1 MSSESEGGSSKHE
14 PMISGLTPNF
24 ELRTIQVCVLAA
36 VCCLLPP
43 SLQAQPTNGIVT
55 LIQDTLAAAGGEVGS
70 GGQLSVLSST
80 GQPGGGE
87 TGNGVYAVTTG
98 YPTTETLPS
107 SPTFYTQPTNGI
119 VTVIQDTLAP
129 VGAEAGSGNPA
140 SLVFSTGQPSGGDVV
155 NGAFAIM
162 AGYPTEPPSW
172 PPGTRTI
179 LVTGTIDDPTASV
192 LVNGI
197 PATVSSGT
205 FSATVPLTEGPD
217 TLTAVFTDPAGNSTS
232 HSITVT
238 LNTQPPPRPTVWT
251 PLAVTTASSYPL
263 SGTKTAGTSIWI
275 SAIGPG
281 GSATQGGGNGVE
293 VVPLNDATTW
303 SATVTLIEGDNILLI
318 VAKNALG
325 NVSASATANI
335 IVDNLPPVITVVP
348 PAKTNLN
355 PFTLTGMVDD
365 SLTRVE
371 VNGIV
376 ATRSVRSF
384 EAAVPL
390 LEGPNTLT
398 ITATSP
404 RGYVSTATR
413 SITLGT
419 IPTIT
424 SLQPSDGTKRP
435 AGTTIT
441 VQITATDKEADPVE
455 FQVLNNGAVLVDW
468 TSSSSNP
475 WTPTEADRGVHT
487 LEVRVRDGFGGYA
500 SQQVEVY
507 VAHRQVQPLSP

>member
-1 MSSESEGGSSKHE
+1 MSRRLVGAYYLSVSV
-14 PMISGLTPNF
+14 T
-24 ELRTIQVCVLAA
+24 VLS
-36 VCCLLPP
+36 LLGWPIL
-43 SLQAQPTNGIVT
+43 LQAQPTNGIMT

-70 GGQLSVLSST
+70 GGQFSVIAST

-87 TGNGVYAVTTG
+87 SGNGLYAVTAG
-98 YPTTETLPS
+98 YLTTETLPS
-107 SPTFYTQPTNGI
+107 SPTFYAQPTNGI
-119 VTVIQDTLAP
+119 VTLIQDTVAS
-129 VGAEAGSGNPA
+129 VGAEAGTGNPV
-140 SLVFSTGQPSGGDVV
+140 SLVFSTGQPSGGDAL

-179 LVTGTIDDPTASV
+179 LVTGTVDDPTASV
-192 LVNGI
+192 VVNGI

-205 FSATVPLTEGPD
+205 FSANVPLVEGPN
-217 TLTAVFTDPAGNSTS
+217 TLTAVFTDPAGNSS
-232 HSITVT
+232 SVSITVT

-263 SGTKTAGTSIWI
+263 SGTKTPGTSIWI
-275 SAIGPG
+275 
-281 GSATQGGGNGVE
+281 NWVE
-293 VVPLNDATTW
+293 VAPLSDSTTW
-303 SATVTLIEGDNILLI
+303 SATVNLVEGDNILLI
-318 VAKNALG
+318 VAKSALG

-335 IVDNLPPVITVVP
+335 IVDNLPPVITVAP

-355 PFTLTGMVDD
+355 PFTLTGTVDD

-376 ATRSVRSF
+376 ATRSARSF

-404 RGYVSTATR
+404 RGYVSTKTHAM
-413 SITLGT
+413 TLGT

-424 SLQPSDGTKRP
+424 NLQPPDGTKRP

-441 VQITATDKEADPVE
+441 IQITATDKETDPLE
-455 FQVLNNGAVLVDW
+455 FQILNNGAVLVDW

-475 WTPTEADRGVHT
+475 WTPTEADRGSHT

>member
-1 MSSESEGGSSKHE
+1 MA
-14 PMISGLTPNF
+14 SG
-24 ELRTIQVCVLAA
+24 VCVLLA
-36 VCCLLPP
+36 VCCLLPS

-70 GGQLSVLSST
+70 GGQFSVISST
-80 GQPGGGE
+80 GQPGAGE
-87 TGNGVYAVTTG
+87 SGNGLYAVTAG
-98 YPTTETLPS
+98 YLTTETLPS
-107 SPTFYTQPTNGI
+107 SPTFYAQPTNGI
-119 VTVIQDTLAP
+119 VTLIQDTVAS

-140 SLVFSTGQPSGGDVV
+140 SLVFSTGQPSGGDVL

-172 PPGTRTI
+172 PPGTRTV
-179 LVTGTIDDPTASV
+179 LVTGTVDDPTASV
-192 LVNGI
+192 VVNGI
-197 PATVSSGT
+197 PATVSSGI
-205 FSATVPLTEGPD
+205 FSAIVPLTEGPNSI
-217 TLTAVFTDPAGNSTS
+217 TAVFTDPAGNSTS
-232 HSITVT
+232 RSITVT

-263 SGTKTAGTSIWI
+263 SGTKTPGTSIWI
-275 SAIGPG
+275 
-281 GSATQGGGNGVE
+281 NGVE

-303 SATVTLIEGDNILLI
+303 SATVTLVEGDNILLI
-318 VAKNALG
+318 VAKNTLG

-335 IVDNLPPVITVVP
+335 IVDNLPPVITLSP
-348 PAKTNLN
+348 TTPAKTNLN
-355 PFTLTGMVDD
+355 PFTLTGTVDD

-376 ATRSVRSF
+376 ATRSAKSF

-404 RGYVSTATR
+404 RGYVSTETP
-413 SITLGT
+413 SMTLGT

-424 SLQPSDGTKRP
+424 SFQPPDGTKRP

-441 VQITATDKEADPVE
+441 ITISATDKEADPVE
-455 FQVLNNGAVLVDW
+455 FQILNNGAILVDW

-475 WTPTEADRGVHT
+475 WTPTEANRGVHA

-507 VAHRQVQPLSP
+507 VARRQVQPLSP

>member
-1 MSSESEGGSSKHE
+1 MRRRPVG
-14 PMISGLTPNF
+14 TY
-24 ELRTIQVCVLAA
+24 LRVSVA
-36 VCCLLPP
+36 VFSLLGWPTF
-43 SLQAQPTNGIVT
+43 LQAQPTNGIVT
-55 LIQDTLAAAGGEVGS
+55 LIQDTLSNAGGEVGS

-87 TGNGVYAVTTG
+87 SGNGLYAVTAG
-98 YPTTETLPS
+98 YLTTETLPS
-107 SPTFYTQPTNGI
+107 SPMFYAQPTNGI
-119 VTVIQDTLAP
+119 VTLIQDTMAS
-129 VGAEAGSGNPA
+129 VGAEAGSGNPM
-140 SLVFSTGQPSGGDVV
+140 SLVFSTGQPSGGDAL

-179 LVTGTIDDPTASV
+179 LVTGTVDDPAASV
-192 LVNGI
+192 VVNGI
-197 PATVSSGT
+197 PAAVSSGT
-205 FSATVPLTEGPD
+205 FSANVPLIEGPN
-217 TLTAVFTDPAGNSTS
+217 TVTAVFTDPAGNSS
-232 HSITVT
+232 SISITVT

-263 SGTKTAGTSIWI
+263 SGTKTPATSIWI
-275 SAIGPG
+275 
-281 GSATQGGGNGVE
+281 NGVE

-303 SATVTLIEGDNILLI
+303 SATVNLIEGDNILLI

-335 IVDNLPPVITVVP
+335 VVDNLPPVITVAP

-355 PFTLTGMVDD
+355 PFTLMGTVDD

-371 VNGIV
+371 VNGIT
-376 ATRSVRSF
+376 ATRSARSF

-404 RGYVSTATR
+404 RGYVATATR
-413 SITLGT
+413 SMTLGT

-424 SLQPSDGTKRP
+424 SVQPTDGTKRP

-441 VQITATDKEADPVE
+441 IQITATDKEADPVE
-455 FQVLNNGAVLVDW
+455 FQILNNGAVFIDW
-468 TSSSSNP
+468 TSSASHP
-475 WTPTEADRGVHT
+475 WTPTATDRGSHT
-487 LEVRVRDGFGGYA
+487 LEVRVRDGYGGYA

-507 VAHRQVQPLSP
+507 VARRQVQPLSP

>member
-1 MSSESEGGSSKHE
+1 MQHTAVSTYRTAKSKTRKLCHVA
-14 PMISGLTPNF
+14 SG
-24 ELRTIQVCVLAA
+24 VCALLA
-36 VCCLLPP
+36 VCCLLSPA
-43 SLQAQPTNGIVT
+43 LQAQPTNGIVT

-70 GGQLSVLSST
+70 GSQFSVISST

-87 TGNGVYAVTTG
+87 SGNGLYAVTAG
-98 YPTTETLPS
+98 YLTTETLPS
-107 SPTFYTQPTNGI
+107 SPTFYAQPTNGI
-119 VTVIQDTLAP
+119 VTLIQDTLAS
-129 VGAEAGSGNPA
+129 VGAEAGSGNPV
-140 SLVFSTGQPSGGDVV
+140 SLIFSTGQPSGGDGL

-179 LVTGTIDDPTASV
+179 LVTGTVDDPTASV
-192 LVNGI
+192 AVNGI
-197 PATVSSGT
+197 PATVSAGT
-205 FSATVPLTEGPD
+205 FSATVPLTEGPNPI
-217 TLTAVFTDPAGNSTS
+217 TAVFTDPAGNSS
-232 HSITVT
+232 SVSITVT

-251 PLAVTTASSYPL
+251 LLAVTTASSYPL
-263 SGTKTAGTSIWI
+263 SGTKTPGTSIWI
-275 SAIGPG
+275 
-281 GSATQGGGNGVE
+281 NGVE
-293 VVPLNDATTW
+293 VVSLNDATTW
-303 SATVTLIEGDNILLI
+303 SATVNVVEGDNILLI
-318 VAKNALG
+318 VAKNTLG

-335 IVDNLPPVITVVP
+335 IVDNLPPVITVAP
-348 PAKTNLN
+348 PAKTNLT

-365 SLTRVE
+365 SLTQVE

-376 ATRSVRSF
+376 ATRSAKNF

-404 RGYVSTATR
+404 RGYVSTEAR
-413 SITLGT
+413 SMTLGT

-424 SLQPSDGTKRP
+424 SVQPTDGTKRP

-441 VQITATDKEADPVE
+441 IQITATDKEADPVE
-455 FQVLNNGAVLVDW
+455 FQVLNNGAILVDW
-468 TSSSSNP
+468 TSTNSHP
-475 WTPTEADRGVHT
+475 WTPAETDRGVHT

-500 SQQVEVY
+500 SQQVEVF